1 MKKIAFLPAGLL
13 MLGTAIGAA
22 HASPSAGRAVNRDF
36 AKLSADGSRAF
47 DDIAL
52 ARTALANND
61 TAGAR
66 KLLADANNALTR
78 AKTDDKVFMKAE
90 SELTAPRKAPAGA
103 RTPAPT
109 ATTPAVAWLPVD
121 GEYIVTEDL
130 EPTSAKGTAVA
141 TANTSLNKGKPT
153 QAAQNLQVAA
163 VDVDFVL
170 AIAPL
175 DASASDVYRASNL
188 LAGND
193 VKSAD
198 SALQDAQ
205 NTIRFVS
212 EDMVGTPA
220 GTPAAT
226 APKTRKKAAGH

>member
-1 MKKIAFLPAGLL
+1 MKKIALLPAGLL

-22 HASPSAGRAVNRDF
+22 HATPSAGRAVNRDF

-66 KLLADANNALTR
+66 KLLSDANNALTR
-78 AKTDDKVFMKAE
+78 AKKDDKLFMKAE
-90 SELTAPRKAPAGA
+90 AELTAPRKAPAGA
-103 RTPAPT
+103 HPPAAN
-109 ATTPAVAWLPVD
+109 ATQPVAWLPID

-130 EPTSAKGTAVA
+130 EPTSSKSTAVA
-141 TANTSLNKGKPT
+141 TANASLNKGKPA

-198 SALQDAQ
+198 NALQDAQ

-220 GTPAAT
+220 GTPAT
-226 APKTRKKAAGH
+226 APKKKATH